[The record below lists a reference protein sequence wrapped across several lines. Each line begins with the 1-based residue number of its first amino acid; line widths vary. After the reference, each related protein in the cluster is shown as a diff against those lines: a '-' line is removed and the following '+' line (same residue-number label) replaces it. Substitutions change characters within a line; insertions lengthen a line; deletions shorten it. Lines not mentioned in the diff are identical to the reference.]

1 MLDRR
6 NTNPIMCSV
15 FFPPSLHQT
24 PPQGHGIL
32 TVCPSTPTFVIALG
46 PTNPWLITSA
56 KETLGLRR
64 TRISRVLWLL
74 VPTFSLPNAP
84 QALPGPASL
93 QIGTLSYHTLVS
105 LRSHA
110 RRCAH
115 GNIMALPGSLTF
127 VKGTP
132 RHGQRKFL
140 GMWGILLPTGP
151 YSGYLIRLQ
160 TESGSSPRSMG
171 CCTRYERHILSYM
184 WSAGRESNPRLP
196 VVSVALWIT
205 NAPRENGRLYRTV
218 MNYLDRRSL
227 TELPADTCGR
237 VTRRRVVRPAAFLLP
252 AIFRCWYLAR
262 DRRRATHKSAGQD
275 LNL

>member
-24 PPQGHGIL
+24 SPQGHGIL

-84 QALPGPASL
+84 PALPSPASL

-105 LRSHA
+105 LRSRA
-110 RRCAH
+110 RY
-115 GNIMALPGSLTF
+115 G
-127 VKGTP
+127 
-132 RHGQRKFL
+132 
-140 GMWGILLPTGP
+140 
-151 YSGYLIRLQ
+151 
-160 TESGSSPRSMG
+160 
-171 CCTRYERHILSYM
+171 
-184 WSAGRESNPRLP
+184 
-196 VVSVALWIT
+196 VALLGGV
-205 NAPRENGRLYRTV
+205 ADVGGLY
-218 MNYLDRRSL
+218 LLLSL
-227 TELPADTCGR
+227 CSECLIVAMF
-237 VTRRRVVRPAAFLLP
+237 VWQQSLIA
-252 AIFRCWYLAR
+252 
-262 DRRRATHKSAGQD
+262 
-275 LNL
+275 